1 MTEPDLHAPNGM
13 GPPKDYADHEP
24 APSEPEIVKRP
35 KLVPDAASPGEPEEE
50 AGPAR
55 ALTMHLLRM
64 IETRFDAAG
73 IALNNEIQSFSLR
86 LQLKLLAA
94 AAAFISIWGA
104 IVLLA
109 IVLPDPYRAPVLG
122 LVVAG
127 FVGLGLWAYLKSK
140 KAIGAD
146 DVGSMRWFLDG
157 LRLDF
162 EVLSRAL
169 SPRNNPPADKPTT
182 APNDLAA

>member
-1 MTEPDLHAPNGM
+1 M
-13 GPPKDYADHEP
+13 
-24 APSEPEIVKRP
+24 EPEN
-35 KLVPDAASPGEPEEE
+35 SPGTSASGNGAAMNGTAAAPHEVPPPFDEVDPGEE

-64 IETRFDAAG
+64 LETRMDAAG
-73 IALNNEIQSFSLR
+73 IALNSEIQTFSMR

-94 AAAFISIWGA
+94 GALFISIWGA

-109 IVLPDPYRAPVLG
+109 IVLPDPYRGPVLG

-127 FVGLGLWAYLKSK
+127 FVALAVWAHLAAKR
-140 KAIGAD
+140 AISSHA
-146 DVGSMRWFLDG
+146 VGSMHWFLDG

-162 EVLSRAL
+162 EVLSRSLAQ
-169 SPRNNPPADKPTT
+169 RAPPAEKRS
-182 APNDLAA
+182 APSDLAS